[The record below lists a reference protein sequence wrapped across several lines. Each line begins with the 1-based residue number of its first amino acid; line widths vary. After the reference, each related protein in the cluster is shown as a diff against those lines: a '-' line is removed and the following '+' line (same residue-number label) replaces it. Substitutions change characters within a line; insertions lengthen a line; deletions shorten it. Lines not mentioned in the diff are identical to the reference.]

1 MNIYHLGIDMKL
13 TKLSNLDVIS
23 KRRLRI
29 SRSKIFLA
37 TQSDHSLYI
46 PSVPRYLRTAFS
58 GSRKSFNLPC
68 FDKEGSA
75 WSLSLSLSLASS
87 LSLTSLPPLPTRYF
101 WTACFRFRFWK
112 MRFFVHISKAMKSSP
127 LLDHLVIQNS
137 GDFLCWKYR

>member
-1 MNIYHLGIDMKL
+1 MDLVCRHLSAISADKTFAVSSRINFIPFRIFRGPLFHKPVTGQELIFTVSYSKPALGIYIKL

-23 KRRLRI
+23 KRRLEMI

-75 WSLSLSLSLASS
+75 
-87 LSLTSLPPLPTRYF
+87 
-101 WTACFRFRFWK
+101 
-112 MRFFVHISKAMKSSP
+112 
-127 LLDHLVIQNS
+127 
-137 GDFLCWKYR
+137 